1 MTAIDNSITSRNF
14 HCRRVKRLLIVAIW
28 LLVGYST
35 SSLAQQASISGNVI
49 NLPVVVVGE
58 QFYQVELTIVAN
70 TSPLEFNL
78 TGGVE
83 IFDANSAGASTF
95 AGTTLSIPSLAVGD
109 VSYWVDLALISDSP
123 IRFRLANAGVNEPE
137 TVSAE
142 ARQLFETTISPNIVQ
157 SRCIACHLVCA
168 DFTKRGRS

>member
-58 QFYQVELTIVAN
+58 QFY
-70 TSPLEFNL
+70 
-78 TGGVE
+78 
-83 IFDANSAGASTF
+83 
-95 AGTTLSIPSLAVGD
+95 
-109 VSYWVDLALISDSP
+109 
-123 IRFRLANAGVNEPE
+123 
-137 TVSAE
+137 
-142 ARQLFETTISPNIVQ
+142 
-157 SRCIACHLVCA
+157 
-168 DFTKRGRS
+168 